1 MDKGAVP
8 EFSAQTLPVGSAPGR
23 PYLSRPRF
31 LSRTRAYLS
40 NEVRTVAI
48 DAIPGATSAD
58 VNKGVGQPMYGQ
70 SSRELRGRGGGHK
83 GRRGGRKDK
92 IGLVGVGADPRD
104 PVKERGLDLDVP
116 KGMEKLMYHD
126 FAGAEE
132 KLPQVVRRLLPREIK
147 SD

>member
-1 MDKGAVP
+1 VGKDAVP
-8 EFSAQTLPVGSAPGR
+8 EFSAQTLPVGSAPAD
-23 PYLSRPRF
+23 
-31 LSRTRAYLS
+31 RTYQPSPIPVQNQSYLS

-58 VNKGVGQPMYGQ
+58 VNKGVGQPVYGQ

-83 GRRGGRKDK
+83 GRRGGRKDR
-92 IGLVGVGADPRD
+92 IGLAGVGADPRD

-132 KLPQVVRRLLPREIK
+132 KLPQGAETVAAERY
-147 SD
+147 